1 MDQRTRN
8 LMTMRKA
15 LHPRDEGDKLC
26 QEKKE
31 EEVSPAFKIA
41 SMRRYND

>member
-15 LHPRDEGDKLC
+15 LHAR
-26 QEKKE
+26 
-31 EEVSPAFKIA
+31 EVTLINYVSVKDV
-41 SMRRYND
+41 RRGHTRIEDSIDVST